1 MTSVV
6 LEVHPSLTF
15 KDGENECRI
24 DREGGPLGLEI
35 PDKRASICGMARFTR
50 RGLVS
55 IVR

>member
-24 DREGGPLGLEI
+24 DQEGGPLGLEI